1 MPNVSFTFSN
11 IGPKSFALKSIGL
24 KRLSKA
30 TRSIALV
37 AGLAFSAFFVTS
49 TPVMADDLQNAQAF
63 VDKLASTAISILA
76 SDKTP
81 EVREDEFRTLFIA
94 NLDMRRIGL
103 FTLGQYAR
111 TPTPEQKT
119 EYLDLVKEFIVK
131 IYSGRLN
138 EFSNETVEVLR
149 ATPKGKKG
157 KQFLVRSRINF
168 TTGREPVSVV
178 WWLLKDGDTFKVF
191 DVQVV
196 GIWMAQE
203 QRAAFASV
211 ISKNKGN
218 FNALLSDLKRQ
229 INQTPA
235 DKQTA
240 AN

>member
-1 MPNVSFTFSN
+1 MPNVSFISSKMSFSN
-11 IGPKSFALKSIGL
+11 SALKSIVL
-24 KRLSKA
+24 QSLAKT
-30 TRSIALV
+30 TRAITLV
-37 AGLAFSAFFVTS
+37 AGLAFGATFIASA
-49 TPVMADDLQNAQAF
+49 PAIADDLKNAEAF
-63 VDKLASTAISILA
+63 VDTLASSAISILA
-76 SDKTP
+76 SDKSP
-81 EVREDEFRTLFIA
+81 EVRESEFRTLFID

-119 EYLDLVKEFIVK
+119 EYLELVKEYIVK

-138 EFSNETVEVLR
+138 EFSNETVKILR
-149 ATPKGKKG
+149 ASPKGKKG
-157 KQFLVRSRINF
+157 KQFLVHSQINF

-178 WWLLKDGDTFKVF
+178 WWLLKDGDSFKVF

-203 QRAAFASV
+203 QRATFASI
-211 ISKNKGN
+211 ISRNNGN

-229 INQTPA
+229 TGQAPT
-235 DKQTA
+235 DKQAA

>member
-1 MPNVSFTFSN
+1 MPNLSITSFNGTF
-11 IGPKSFALKSIGL
+11 KSLT
-24 KRLSKA
+24 KA

-37 AGLAFSAFFVTS
+37 AGLAVSAIFATS
-49 TPVMADDLQNAQAF
+49 APAIADDVKNAETF
-63 VDKLASTAISILA
+63 VDNLASSAITILA
-76 SDKTP
+76 SNSTP
-81 EVREDEFRTLFIA
+81 EVREAEFRTLFVD

-138 EFSNETVEVLR
+138 EFSNETVKVLN

-157 KQFLVRSRINF
+157 KQFLVRSQINF

-211 ISKNKGN
+211 ISKNNGD
-218 FNALLSDLKRQ
+218 FNALLTDLKRQ
-229 INQTPA
+229 IGEASAN
-235 DKQTA
+235 KQTA

>member
-1 MPNVSFTFSN
+1 MPNVSFTFN
-11 IGPKSFALKSIGL
+11 NALKDIVLGSFAN
-24 KRLSKA
+24 A
-30 TRSIALV
+30 TRAIALV
-37 AGLAFSAFFVTS
+37 AGLAFSATFIGS
-49 TPVMADDLQNAQAF
+49 TPAMADDLENAETF
-63 VDKLASTAISILA
+63 VNKLASSAISILA
-76 SDKTP
+76 SNSTP
-81 EVREDEFRTLFIA
+81 EVRESEFRTLFVD

-119 EYLDLVKEFIVK
+119 EYLELVKEFIVK
-131 IYSGRLN
+131 IYSGRLT
-138 EFSNETVEVLR
+138 EFSNETVKVLQ
-149 ATPKGKKG
+149 ASPKGKKG
-157 KQFLVRSRINF
+157 KQFLVRSQINF

-178 WWLLKDGDTFKVF
+178 WWLLKDGDSFKVF

-211 ISKNKGN
+211 ISKNNGD

-229 INQTPA
+229 IGEATTDTQA
-235 DKQTA
+235 A

>member
-1 MPNVSFTFSN
+1 MPNLSITSFNGTF
-11 IGPKSFALKSIGL
+11 KSLT
-24 KRLSKA
+24 KA
-30 TRSIALV
+30 TRSIALI
-37 AGLAFSAFFVTS
+37 AGLAISAFFTTS
-49 TPVMADDLQNAQAF
+49 APAIADDVKNAEAF
-63 VDKLASTAISILA
+63 VDNLASSAITILA
-76 SDKTP
+76 SDSTP
-81 EVREDEFRTLFIA
+81 EVREDEFRTLFVA

-111 TPTPEQKT
+111 TPTPAQKT
-119 EYLDLVKEFIVK
+119 EYLELVKEFIVK

-138 EFSNETVEVLR
+138 EFSNETVKVLR

-157 KQFLVRSRINF
+157 KQFLVRSQINF

-211 ISKNKGN
+211 ISKNNGD
-218 FNALLSDLKRQ
+218 FNALLTDLKRQ
-229 INQTPA
+229 IGEASA

>member
-1 MPNVSFTFSN
+1 MPNVSFTFNSALKDLVL
-11 IGPKSFALKSIGL
+11 GSFAN
-24 KRLSKA
+24 A
-30 TRSIALV
+30 TRAIALV
-37 AGLAFSAFFVTS
+37 AGLAFSATFVAS
-49 TPVMADDLQNAQAF
+49 TPAMADDLENAKVF
-63 VDKLASTAISILA
+63 VDNLASSAISILA

-81 EVREDEFRTLFIA
+81 EVRESEFRTLFID

-131 IYSGRLN
+131 IYSGRLT
-138 EFSNETVEVLR
+138 EFSNETVKVLR
-149 ATPKGKKG
+149 ASPKGKKG
-157 KQFLVRSRINF
+157 TQFLVRSQINF

-178 WWLLKDGDTFKVF
+178 WWLLKDGDSFKVF

-211 ISKNKGN
+211 ISKNNGD
-218 FNALLSDLKRQ
+218 FNALLSDLRRQ
-229 INQTPA
+229 IGQVPTDTQAVTN
-235 DKQTA
+235 
-240 AN
+240 